1 MLREARTAAIGLAFL
16 ASANPQ
22 VPRVDGRRLGGEQ
35 AFEAEVHVVNVY
47 ATVKD
52 RQGQVMTD
60 LTAKDL
66 LVWEDGFVQDISH
79 FSWVADWSLDI
90 GLLGDTSLNQA
101 ALLPAQRRVG
111 LEFFRSVLRPRQ
123 DRAFLITFDSEVE
136 LAVESTEALSQLTD
150 GLDNLH
156 VRPYAFLVTPPDT
169 FERRGT
175 ALFDAVY
182 LASRE
187 VFSQRGRRRFM
198 VVISDGYDA
207 GSVVST
213 QRAIRAALRSD
224 VVVYSIQFL
233 DEEIAGKI
241 YRDRLGAGSAALER
255 ISAESGGSFHRVT
268 RDVPLTEVFRMIE
281 DEMRGSYSMG
291 YKPSRGFEDPSC
303 RRIEVT
309 SPRTDVGTIQARD
322 GYYPDQFLGEAQ

>member
-35 AFEAEVHVVNVY
+35 AFEAEVRVVNVY

-101 ALLPAQRRVG
+101 ALLPAQRRAG

-169 FERRGT
+169 FERRRT

-182 LASRE
+182 LASRSLQPAWTPP
-187 VFSQRGRRRFM
+187 VHGCHLRRVRCRQRCQHATGDPGSTALGRRG
-198 VVISDGYDA
+198 V
-207 GSVVST
+207 
-213 QRAIRAALRSD
+213 L
-224 VVVYSIQFL
+224 
-233 DEEIAGKI
+233 
-241 YRDRLGAGSAALER
+241 
-255 ISAESGGSFHRVT
+255 HP
-268 RDVPLTEVFRMIE
+268 VP
-281 DEMRGSYSMG
+281 
-291 YKPSRGFEDPSC
+291 
-303 RRIEVT
+303 
-309 SPRTDVGTIQARD
+309 
-322 GYYPDQFLGEAQ
+322 